1 MQGGKAEMSGL
12 TTGDSSNPT
21 TTTGF
26 GSDDSGKSSPRQM
39 AAAAGE
45 TVKQEVA
52 TFASA
57 AQEKAK
63 GQVETTAESATRTLG
78 EFASAIKT
86 AGDELSQ
93 HDQSLAGKMVKQAG
107 DGLENLARSLS
118 DKRPEELMDAVRDFG
133 RRNPVAFI
141 AGGVLL
147 GLAAGRFMR
156 SSAPHAGASAGSGI
170 GEPRTF
176 GSTAADQSQS
186 QFEDA
191 PGSDYVSEASGF
203 MEGPADLQYDPDGA
217 AARSRPPYS
226 PGV

>member
-1 MQGGKAEMSGL
+1 
-12 TTGDSSNPT
+12 
-21 TTTGF
+21 
-26 GSDDSGKSSPRQM
+26 M

-52 TFASA
+52 TFATA

-63 GQVETTAESATRTLG
+63 DQAQGVAESATRTLG

-93 HDQSLAGKMVKQAG
+93 HDQSLARKMVKQAG

-118 DKRPEELMDAVRDFG
+118 DKQPDELMDAVRDFG

-147 GLAAGRFMR
+147 GLDVGRFIR
-156 SSAPHAGASAGSGI
+156 SSAPAAGSTMSS
-170 GEPRTF
+170 EPRSF
-176 GSTAADQSQS
+176 GTTAAVQ
-186 QFEDA
+186 DA
-191 PGSDYVSEASGF
+191 TRYMDPVGSDYVSEPSGF
-203 MEGPADLQYDPDGA
+203 MEGPADLQYDPEGA
-217 AARSRPPYS
+217 EARSRPPYS
-226 PGV
+226 SGV